1 MFSRI
6 KDLFL
11 ITKKKYKYVI
21 FSENKFYQKYFL
33 NFAKSLASHNE
44 VVYLSCDRSDRI
56 DYKNIINIYIG
67 KKPFNLIFLNI
78 LRCNNFFMTL
88 TDLNN
93 HFLKK
98 NKNVENYI
106 YIFHSL
112 ISIHK
117 GYTSSAFD
125 NYDIVFCPG
134 KKHKQELLKTEEVN
148 NSKKKSLYEI
158 GYFYLDYLKSIKQE
172 DFNSN
177 TILIAPSWNYADENF
192 TELIL
197 EKLITKILENNYKI
211 IFRPHPEQIK
221 RQRSTIEKINQK
233 FKKFPNYTYD
243 INKDNLD
250 SLIKAKIVITD
261 NSGIAI
267 EAILGLNKPVIYC
280 DKYLKIHNKNY
291 EKISPKSLEDEIKE
305 NFGVTINDFEVIN
318 FKNIISY
325 TEKNLQSKKLQI
337 DEFVKNEIY
346 NSNDSVIKAIELIKE
361 N

>member
-33 NFAKSLASHNE
+33 DFAKSLASYNE
-44 VVYLSCDRSDRI
+44 VVYLSCDQSDKI
-56 DYKNIINIYIG
+56 DYKNITNIYIG
-67 KKPFNLIFLNI
+67 KKPFNLIFLNM

-88 TDLNN
+88 TDLDN

-98 NKNVENYI
+98 NKKIENYI

-134 KKHKQELLKTEEVN
+134 KKHKQELLKTEKVN
-148 NSKKKSLYEI
+148 NSKKKNLYEI

-172 DFNSN
+172 NSNSN
-177 TILIAPSWNYADENF
+177 TILIAPSWNYANENF

-197 EKLITKILENNYKI
+197 EKLIAKILENNYKI

-221 RQRSTIEKINQK
+221 RQKSIIEKINLK
-233 FKKFPNYTYD
+233 FKKFPNYIYD
-243 INKDNLD
+243 INKDNLN
-250 SLIKAKIVITD
+250 SLIKAKIIITD

-267 EAILGLNKPVIYC
+267 EAILGLKKPVIYC

-291 EKISPKSLEDEIKE
+291 KKISSKSLEDEIKA
-305 NFGVTINDFEVIN
+305 NFGVIINDFEKTN
-318 FKNIISY
+318 FKNVITY
-325 TEKNLQSKKLQI
+325 TEENFKSKTLQI
-337 DEFVKNEIY
+337 DKFVKNEIY
-346 NSNDSVIKAIELIKE
+346 NSTDSVRKAIELIKE
-361 N
+361 D